1 MSGLFGPLGSLSTFM
16 DRQFSI
22 SLYKV
27 HPKSCSPGSHDLGH
41 DGASIFSVQTSK
53 QASAEHD
60 RDPIV
65 TVTIK
70 FKLNP
75 HILLKTPHLSRL
87 KLNSECPKLWHYDEE
102 YGSCRPGIEHVDL
115 QCSGDLIEVNF
126 NNIIFNDENNITVNR

>member
-1 MSGLFGPLGSLSTFM
+1 M
-16 DRQFSI
+16 DLPFSI
-22 SLYKV
+22 SLYKLR
-27 HPKSCSPGSHDLGH
+27 PQSCNPGSHDLGH
-41 DGASIFSVQTSK
+41 DGSNIFSVQTSK

-60 RDPIV
+60 RDRIV

-75 HILLKTPHLSRL
+75 HILLKPPHLSRL

-126 NNIIFNDENNITVNR
+126 NNIIFNDENNITVNRYDIFIEIL